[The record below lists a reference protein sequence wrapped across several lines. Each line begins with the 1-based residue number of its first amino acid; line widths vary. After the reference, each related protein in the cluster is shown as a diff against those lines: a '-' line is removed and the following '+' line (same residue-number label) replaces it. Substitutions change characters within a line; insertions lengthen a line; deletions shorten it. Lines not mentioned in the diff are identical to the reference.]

1 MDCPSTPAAPR
12 LAFTCLY
19 ASHTSRLAI
28 QNGLALSMLVI
39 PLRVV
44 GWVKPDDDVPSVQR
58 HYSTFVPITDAS
70 APVFRIGTLVLAV
83 TDRLDFSLHIGTTGS
98 CVPYR
103 SPSQGHAAFMPDAGW
118 AVGRLPPTLARGT
131 EVKIPVSTSIGYV
144 TTRHQRFTRVR
155 LLEPHLTEYLPPFPQ
170 RSPPGLFTLAACGG
184 LEPAPAGRFR
194 RAFLH
199 LR

>member
-1 MDCPSTPAAPR
+1 MQPVEHLPAAAPDAVESKSSIDCPSTPAAPR
-12 LAFTCLY
+12 FAFTCLY
-19 ASHTSRLAI
+19 AAHTSRLAI
-28 QNGLALSMLVI
+28 QNGFALSTLVI

-44 GWVKPDDDVPSVQR
+44 GGIKPDDDVPSVQR

-83 TDRLDFSLHIGTTGS
+83 TDRLDFSLNIGTTGS

-131 EVKIPVSTSIGYV
+131 EVQIPVSTSMN
-144 TTRHQRFTRVR
+144 TLRHVISG
-155 LLEPHLTEYLPPFPQ
+155 LL
-170 RSPPGLFTLAACGG
+170 
-184 LEPAPAGRFR
+184 
-194 RAFLH
+194 AFVSLSH
-199 LR
+199 T

>member
-1 MDCPSTPAAPR
+1 MRRSVLRDGCSPVLAGMYSRESRTTAPGIAR
-12 LAFTCLY
+12 ADLHPCNTRPWSFADAVVIC
-19 ASHTSRLAI
+19 SPQTSFQAPD
-28 QNGLALSMLVI
+28 GLALSTLVI

-44 GWVKPDDDVPSVQR
+44 GGIKPDDDVPSVQR

-83 TDRLDFSLHIGTTGS
+83 TDRLDFSLNIGTTGS

-103 SPSQGHAAFMPDAGW
+103 IPSQVHAAFMPDAGW
-118 AVGRLPPTLARGT
+118 AVGRLLPTLARGT

-155 LLEPHLTEYLPPFPQ
+155 LLEPHLTE
-170 RSPPGLFTLAACGG
+170 
-184 LEPAPAGRFR
+184 
-194 RAFLH
+194 
-199 LR
+199 

>member
-12 LAFTCLY
+12 VAFTCLY

-39 PLRVV
+39 PFRVV
-44 GWVKPDDDVPSVQR
+44 GWVKPDDGVPSVQR
-58 HYSTFVPITDAS
+58 HYSTFVPTTDAS

-83 TDRLDFSLHIGTTGS
+83 TDRLDFSLSIGTTGS

-131 EVKIPVSTSIGYV
+131 EVQIPVSTSMNTLRHVISGLLAFV
-144 TTRHQRFTRVR
+144 SLSNNCRNSFRLFTQSSHTR
-155 LLEPHLTEYLPPFPQ
+155 
-170 RSPPGLFTLAACGG
+170 LFTLAACVG
-184 LEPAPAGRFR
+184 L
-194 RAFLH
+194 
-199 LR
+199 

>member
-1 MDCPSTPAAPR
+1 MDCPSIPAAPR
-12 LAFTCLY
+12 FAFTCLY

-28 QNGLALSMLVI
+28 QNGLALSTLVI

-44 GWVKPDDDVPSVQR
+44 GGIKPDDDVPSVQR

-83 TDRLDFSLHIGTTGS
+83 TDRLDFSLNIGTTGS

-131 EVKIPVSTSIGYV
+131 EVQIPVSTSMIRYD
-144 TTRHQRFTRVR
+144 TSSAA
-155 LLEPHLTEYLPPFPQ
+155 YL
-170 RSPPGLFTLAACGG
+170 RSSP
-184 LEPAPAGRFR
+184 
-194 RAFLH
+194 
-199 LR
+199 

>member
-12 LAFTCLY
+12 FALTCLY

-28 QNGLALSMLVI
+28 QNGLALSTLVI

-44 GWVKPDDDVPSVQR
+44 GGIKPDDDVPSVQR

-70 APVFRIGTLVLAV
+70 TPVFRIGTLVLAV
-83 TDRLDFSLHIGTTGS
+83 TDRLDFSLNIGTTGS

-131 EVKIPVSTSIGYV
+131 EVQIPVSTSMN
-144 TTRHQRFTRVR
+144 TLRHVISGVLAFVSLSHTCRNSVR
-155 LLEPHLTEYLPPFPQ
+155 LFPQ
-170 RSPPGLFTLAACGG
+170 RSPPGPFTLAA
-184 LEPAPAGRFR
+184 R
-194 RAFLH
+194 
-199 LR
+199 